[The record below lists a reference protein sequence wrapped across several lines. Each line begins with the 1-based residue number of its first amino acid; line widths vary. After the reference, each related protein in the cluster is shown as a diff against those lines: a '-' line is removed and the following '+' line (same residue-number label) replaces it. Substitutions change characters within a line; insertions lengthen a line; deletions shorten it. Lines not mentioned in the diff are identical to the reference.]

1 MDDFVPD
8 VDNSSLV
15 IGDEEKM
22 KSEKNDKEISN
33 EDKKLIVD
41 QVADKISENFTS
53 NYNEAFNINEEYY
66 VGIDDDSFEY
76 TDKYYSS
83 KDESYFEEIKKKQIE
98 NIKKV
103 IKGTDVTIHISEIIT
118 DDELS
123 TANELTKYINSEL
136 YIANDDNLNNLIEYL
151 KKSGLYY
158 TETIHLSD

>member
-66 VGIDDDSFEY
+66 VGIEDDSFEY

-136 YIANDDNLNNLIEYL
+136 YIANDDNLNKLIEYS
-151 KKSGLYY
+151 KQSELYY